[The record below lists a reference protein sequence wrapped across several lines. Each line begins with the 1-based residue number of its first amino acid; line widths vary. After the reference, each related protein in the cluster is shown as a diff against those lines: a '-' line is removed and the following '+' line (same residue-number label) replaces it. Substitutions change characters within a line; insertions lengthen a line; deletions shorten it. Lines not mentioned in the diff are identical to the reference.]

1 MGDLQV
7 SGNILLRI
15 IMLLMSAVFLTINVM
30 QADSFGWTAWWG
42 VLTGYWVGALIWGD
56 D

>member
-7 SGNILLRI
+7 SGNILFRI
-15 IMLLMSAVFLTINVM
+15 LMLVMSAIFLTVDVM
-30 QADSFGWTAWWG
+30 DADSFGWTAFWG
-42 VLTGYWVGALIWGD
+42 VLSGYWLGALIWGD

>member
-1 MGDLQV
+1 M

-15 IMLLMSAVFLTINVM
+15 IMLVMSAIFLTVNVM
-30 QADSFGWTAWWG
+30 NADSFGWTAWWG
-42 VLTGYWVGALIWGD
+42 VLTGYWAGALIWGD